1 MNGLYQ
7 KLAFVVIL
15 YHSNLTLIRSD
26 NVFSVR
32 YLSFNRML
40 MFGTDNVVVLQLDK
54 RDSDN

>member
-1 MNGLYQ
+1 MV
-7 KLAFVVIL
+7 AFVVIL
-15 YHSNLTLIRSD
+15 YHSNLTLLRSD

-54 RDSDN
+54 RESNN